1 MKKYTECSLV
11 CYEGKDN
18 LYKAYIKCPLVCY
31 EEKKKLKKKRDK
43 CMQCY
48 EGKDK
53 FIQKSIL
60 NALWSVIRG
69 TT

>member
-31 EEKKKLKKKRDK
+31 EEKKKLKNNETNVCNVMRVKTNLYKNL
-43 CMQCY
+43 Y
-48 EGKDK
+48 
-53 FIQKSIL
+53 
-60 NALWSVIRG
+60 
-69 TT
+69 

>member
-31 EEKKKLKKKRDK
+31 EEKKKKQKKNETNVCNVMRVKTNLYK
-43 CMQCY
+43 NLY
-48 EGKDK
+48 
-53 FIQKSIL
+53 
-60 NALWSVIRG
+60 
-69 TT
+69 

>member
-31 EEKKKLKKKRDK
+31 EEKKLKNNETNVCNVMRVKTNLYKNLYL
-43 CMQCY
+43 MHS
-48 EGKDK
+48 G
-53 FIQKSIL
+53 L
-60 NALWSVIRG
+60 L
-69 TT
+69 

>member
-31 EEKKKLKKKRDK
+31 EEKKKLKNNETNVCNVNRVKTNLYKNL
-43 CMQCY
+43 Y
-48 EGKDK
+48 
-53 FIQKSIL
+53 
-60 NALWSVIRG
+60 
-69 TT
+69 

>member
-31 EEKKKLKKKRDK
+31 EEKKTKNNETNVCNVMRVKTNLYKNL
-43 CMQCY
+43 Y
-48 EGKDK
+48 
-53 FIQKSIL
+53 
-60 NALWSVIRG
+60 
-69 TT
+69 